1 MRKYELLYIVQPN
14 LEEEQLNELQEK
26 IVSIITEQGGQVNET
41 KQWGKKHLAYE
52 INDFNDG
59 NYIELQFEGTPQVV
73 AELDRVIKITD
84 GLLRHIIVRL
94 DD

>member
-1 MRKYELLYIVQPN
+1 MRKYELLYIVQPT
-14 LEEEQLNELQEK
+14 LDEEQLKELQER
-26 IVSIITEQGGQVNET
+26 IVSIITEQGGQVTET
-41 KQWGKKHLAYE
+41 KEWGKKHLAYE
-52 INDFNDG
+52 IMDFNDG
-59 NYIELQFEGTPQVV
+59 NYIELHFDGTPQVV